1 MKPRTDVPDDEGVL
15 LHLVADLLYEPD
27 DPRATQW
34 PTPAA
39 LGLIRSRVRGIADSA
54 VDGVIGARCTATP
67 EQRQSQ

>member
-1 MKPRTDVPDDEGVL
+1 MKPRTDIPDGEGAL
-15 LHLVADLLYEPD
+15 LHLVADLLYEQD

-54 VDGVIGARCTATP
+54 VDGVIRSTSTCEIRRHGDA
-67 EQRQSQ
+67 